1 MASLKHWI
9 GAARLRTLPLSFASI
24 LAGSAIIAGRTEFNY
39 EVFFLTLI
47 TTLFLQI
54 LSNFANDYG
63 DSIHGADHKGRK
75 GPERM
80 VSAGQIS
87 LSSMKRAIIFFA
99 FLSLISGLYLLYLSF
114 PKNELL
120 KAVSM
125 LLLGLLSI
133 WAAINYTAGRNPYG
147 YAGWGDF
154 FVLVFFGIV
163 GVLGTA
169 FLQIRDLLLSDIL
182 PALSFGLFSV
192 AVLNVN
198 NMRDIESD
206 REAGKYSIPVRIGYK
221 HSKIYHSFLV
231 IVPQIILVSYAN
243 HNNYSDYEWSFM
255 IIYPILWLHLVKVWK
270 TDDNH
275 KLDAQLKVV
284 ALSSFLMAALMF
296 ISRL

>member
-1 MASLKHWI
+1 MASIKHWI

-24 LAGSAIIAGRTEFNY
+24 LAGSAIIAGRIEFKY
-39 EVFFLTLI
+39 EVFFLTLT

-75 GPERM
+75 GPKRM
-80 VSAGQIS
+80 VSGGQIS
-87 LSSMKRAIIFFA
+87 VSSMKQAIVIFSL
-99 FLSLISGLYLLYLSF
+99 LSFISGVLLLYLSF

-125 LLLGLLSI
+125 LVLGLLSI

-163 GVLGTA
+163 GVMGTA
-169 FLQIRDLLLSDIL
+169 FLQIRELILSDVL
-182 PALSFGLFSV
+182 PAISFGLFSV

-206 REAGKYSIPVRIGYK
+206 KHAGKFSIPVRIGYR
-221 HSKIYHSFLV
+221 SAKIYHSFLI
-231 IVPQIILVSYAN
+231 IVPQVILVSYAN
-243 HNNYSDYEWSFM
+243 HNNYAGYEWSFM
-255 IIYPILWLHLVKVWK
+255 IVFPILWLHLVKVWK
-270 TDDNH
+270 TDDKH
-275 KLDAQLKVV
+275 KLDSQLKVV
-284 ALSSFLMAALMF
+284 ALSSFLMGALMF